1 MKSGSK
7 ATPQELI
14 AAVKAENAEIKR
26 GRKAT
31 TEAPAKKPEIN
42 EEAVREGVYAVQ
54 VLGEQQR
61 EAEAN
66 AVALA
71 SQLGYEGALTVTGLE
86 EEIKFYQR
94 RSVEA
99 VLETGKRLLLLKA
112 ISPHGGFM
120 QSLDGLGIG
129 QSLANKLM
137 SATMKFSNS
146 ESTTILSLP
155 NLNQGKLLEL
165 LVLDDSEIEALDQG
179 DTVRGVKLDDIDCMS
194 VSELRR
200 ALRSAKAEHASELA
214 DKDAVIVQ
222 KTNKIEELVEDKNR
236 RDGMTE
242 SELYVE
248 LEKELTAATLLAI
261 GHMHAIRKRITDIR
275 ALDRTPHGLYIA
287 CGATLQRVIGEAT
300 SIASDL
306 GIALELFGQPGGDDE
321 DSVDFDNPNAGEDPG
336 AGWTQQA
343 G

>member
-1 MKSGSK
+1 MKSGNK

-14 AAVKAENAEIKR
+14 AAIKKENAEQKR

-31 TEAPAKKPEIN
+31 TETTDAMPVIDQ
-42 EEAVREGVYAVQ
+42 EAVQAGTFAVQ
-54 VLGEQQR
+54 VLAEQQE
-61 EAEAN
+61 EAQAN
-66 AVALA
+66 ALALA
-71 SQLGYEGALTVTGLE
+71 KHLGYDGALTVTGLE

-99 VLETGKRLLLLKA
+99 VLETGKRLLLLKE
-112 ISPHGGFM
+112 ISVHGGFM

-165 LVLDDSEIEALDQG
+165 LVLDDAEIEALDQG

-200 ALRSAKAEHASELA
+200 ALRVSSAEHAAELA
-214 DKDAVIVQ
+214 DKDKVIVQ
-222 KTNKIEELVEDKNR
+222 KTAKIEELVEAKNR
-236 RDGMTE
+236 REGLTGTE
-242 SELYVE
+242 LQAE
-248 LEKELTAATLLAI
+248 LESDLNSAALIVVGGMQVLRCHI
-261 GHMHAIRKRITDIR
+261 HDIR
-275 ALDRTPHGLYIA
+275 ELDRTPHGMTVA
-287 CGATLQRVIGEAT
+287 CGNALQRIVSEAM
-300 SIASDL
+300 A
-306 GIALELFGQPGGDDE
+306 IALDYGISLTLAAEPEADLYDD
-321 DSVDFDNPNAGEDPG
+321 PNAGEDP
-336 AGWTQQA
+336 AADWNRQQ